1 MSGRR
6 TDKEM
11 AMERELINL
20 KEILGRVVYA
30 NGFADFD
37 ERPEIYTDVFHLYD
51 NLFESQE
58 KRDLIRMLCE
68 KRLQVLKAME
78 KDNSKEVLEIYSSSA
93 TQEDKDFLKWILTRV
108 TSLEEDDD
116 ASSFMSSASA
126 DTVRV
131 NVAPNS
137 GKKKTISDMP
147 LMTVERDGVFLVC
160 ATGLEQLMQRMTFR
174 IKCCDMVSKNRVF
187 LWEKLAVQAIIKYC
201 PVVSTMHDIPSSLEE
216 YLG

>member
-6 TDKEM
+6 PDKEM
-11 AMERELINL
+11 AMERDLTNL

-30 NGFADFD
+30 NGFEDYDA
-37 ERPEIYTDVFHLYD
+37 RPDIYTDVFNLHS
-51 NLFESQE
+51 NLFETQE

-68 KRLQVLKAME
+68 KRLQVLKTIE
-78 KDNSKEVLEIYSSSA
+78 KDNSKEVLEFYSSSA

-108 TSLEEDDD
+108 ASVEEDDNT
-116 ASSFMSSASA
+116 SFMSSASG

-131 NVAPNS
+131 NVGPGDS
-137 GKKKTISDMP
+137 GKKKTTNDMP
-147 LMTVERDGVFLVC
+147 LMTVERDAVFLVC

>member
-6 TDKEM
+6 PDKEM
-11 AMERELINL
+11 AMERDLTNL

-30 NGFADFD
+30 NGFEDYDA
-37 ERPEIYTDVFHLYD
+37 RPDIYTDVFNLHS
-51 NLFESQE
+51 NLFETQE

-68 KRLQVLKAME
+68 KRLQVLKTIE
-78 KDNSKEVLEIYSSSA
+78 KDNSNEVLEFYSSSA

-108 TSLEEDDD
+108 ASVEEDDNT
-116 ASSFMSSASA
+116 SFMSSASG

-131 NVAPNS
+131 NVAPGDS
-137 GKKKTISDMP
+137 GKKKSTNDMP
-147 LMTVERDGVFLVC
+147 LMTVERDAVFLVC

>member
-6 TDKEM
+6 PDKEM
-11 AMERELINL
+11 AMERDLTNL

-30 NGFADFD
+30 NGFEDYDA
-37 ERPEIYTDVFHLYD
+37 RPDIYTDVFNLHS
-51 NLFESQE
+51 NLFETQE

-68 KRLQVLKAME
+68 KRLQVLKTIE
-78 KDNSKEVLEIYSSSA
+78 KDNSKEVLEFYSSSA

-108 TSLEEDDD
+108 ASVEEDDNT
-116 ASSFMSSASA
+116 SFMSSASG

-131 NVAPNS
+131 NVAPGDS
-137 GKKKTISDMP
+137 GKKKTTNDMP
-147 LMTVERDGVFLVC
+147 LMTVERDAVFLVC